1 MDVFIGTIM
10 GFGFSYAPRGWQL
23 CDGSLLA
30 INDFPSLYALLSN
43 DYGGNGVTN
52 FAVPDL
58 RGRVPMGWGQ
68 SPGTS
73 YHLIG
78 TRSGFEQINI
88 HETQMPVHNHAATV
102 SDITAEIKCNGTV
115 TADKETPVGNVF
127 SKTDRI
133 NIYTES
139 APDDT
144 MDSDLLDVTGGT
156 VTVGNAGG
164 TNPIPLMQPYQ
175 VINFCIATE
184 GLFPPRN

>member
-10 GFGFSYAPRGWQL
+10 GFGFPWAPRDWHI
-23 CDGSLLA
+23 CDGSLLS
-30 INDFPSLYALLSN
+30 INDYPSLFSLLGTR
-43 DYGGNGVTN
+43 YGGNGVTT
-52 FAVPDL
+52 FGIPDL

-78 TRSGFEQINI
+78 SRAGYEQISL
-88 HETQMPVHNHAATV
+88 HETQMPVHSHAATV
-102 SDITAEIKCNGTV
+102 SNITADIKCNGTA

-144 MDSDLLDVTGGT
+144 MDSDLLNVTGGT
-156 VTVGNAGG
+156 VAVGNAGG
-164 TNPIPLMQPYQ
+164 TNPVPLSQPYQ
-175 VINFCIATE
+175 VINFCIALD
-184 GLFPPRN
+184 GFYPPRT